1 MNVPFL
7 DLKAAHAELMTSL
20 RDGFERVMDSGWFIQ
35 GNELSA
41 FEREFAA
48 YCGTE
53 HCVGV
58 GNGLD
63 ALHLILRAYG
73 IGPGDEVIVPTN
85 TFIATWLAVSYA
97 GATLV
102 PVEPDAQT
110 HNLNAK
116 LLEAAVTP
124 RTRAVIAVHLYGQPA
139 EMDAIQVTAR
149 KHQLT
154 LIEDAAQ
161 AHGASF
167 AGKRAG
173 SLGDAAGFSFYPG
186 KNLGA
191 LGDAGTVTTNDAA
204 LAKEIRLLRSYG
216 STQRYQHDLQ
226 GYNTRLD
233 EMQAAFLRAK
243 LPHLEQ
249 WNERRRDIANRY
261 LAGLQGCG
269 LILPVVLD
277 ECAPVWHLFVVRSKQ
292 RDSLQKFL
300 KSHGVETLI
309 HYPIAPHLQLAYA
322 DRRWPRGTF
331 PVAERLQDEILSLPI
346 YPQLSD
352 EQVAWVIKVCCEFT
366 ST

>member
-7 DLKAAHAELMTSL
+7 DLKAAHAELGMSL

-35 GNELSA
+35 GNELST

-73 IGPGDEVIVPTN
+73 IGAGDEVIVPTN

-110 HNLNAK
+110 HNISAG

-124 RTRAVIAVHLYGQPA
+124 KTRAIIAVHLYGQPA
-139 EMDAIQVTAR
+139 EMDAIQAVAR
-149 KHQLT
+149 KHQLR

-161 AHGASF
+161 AHGATF

-191 LGDAGTVTTNDAA
+191 LGDAGAVTTNDAT

-216 STQRYQHDLQ
+216 STQRYQHDLA

-249 WNERRRDIANRY
+249 WNERRREIANRY
-261 LAGLQGCG
+261 LSGLTNCG
-269 LILPVVLD
+269 LILPAVHDRCV
-277 ECAPVWHLFVVRSKQ
+277 PVWHLFVVRSKQ
-292 RDSLQKFL
+292 RDPLQNFL

-309 HYPIAPHLQLAYA
+309 HYPTAPHLQLAYA
-322 DRRWPRGTF
+322 DLRWARGTF
-331 PVAERLQDEILSLPI
+331 PVAERLQDEILSLPM

-352 EQVAWVIKVCCEFT
+352 KQVAWVIKICHAFQ
-366 ST
+366 SS

>member
-1 MNVPFL
+1 MDVPFL
-7 DLKAAHAELMTSL
+7 DLKAAHAELETSL
-20 RDGFERVMDSGWFIQ
+20 RDGFERVINSGWFIQ
-35 GNELSA
+35 GSELST
-41 FEREFAA
+41 FEQEFAA

-73 IGPGDEVIVPTN
+73 IGAGDEVIVPTN

-97 GATLV
+97 GATVV

-110 HNLNAK
+110 HNLDAK

-124 RTRAVIAVHLYGQPA
+124 RTRSVIAVHLYGQPA
-139 EMDAIQVTAR
+139 EMDTIQAVAR

-161 AHGASF
+161 AHGARF
-167 AGKRAG
+167 AGRRAG
-173 SLGDAAGFSFYPG
+173 GLGDAAGFSFYPG

-191 LGDAGTVTTNDAA
+191 LGDAGAVTTNDAA
-204 LAKEIRLLRSYG
+204 LARELRLLRSYG

-226 GYNTRLD
+226 GYNSRLD

-243 LPHLEQ
+243 LPHLDQ
-249 WNERRRDIANRY
+249 WNERRREIADRY
-261 LAGLQGCG
+261 LAGLEGCG

-277 ECAPVWHLFVVRSKQ
+277 ECVPVWHLFVVRSRQ
-292 RDSLQKFL
+292 RDPLQKFL
-300 KSHGVETLI
+300 ASHGVETLI
-309 HYPIAPHLQLAYA
+309 HYPTAPHLQLAYA
-322 DRRWPRGTF
+322 NRRWPRGTF
-331 PVAERLQDEILSLPI
+331 PVAEQLQDEILSLPI

-352 EQVAWVIKVCCEFT
+352 EQVAWVIKICREFERL
-366 ST
+366 

>member
-7 DLKAAHAELMTSL
+7 DLKAAHAELGMSL
-20 RDGFERVMDSGWFIQ
+20 RDGFERVMASGWFIQ
-35 GNELSA
+35 GSELST

-110 HNLNAK
+110 HNLNARF
-116 LLEAAVTP
+116 LEAAVTP
-124 RTRAVIAVHLYGQPA
+124 KTRAIIAVHLYGQPA
-139 EMDAIQVTAR
+139 EMDAIQAVAR

-161 AHGASF
+161 AHGATF

-173 SLGDAAGFSFYPG
+173 AFGDAAGFSFYPG

-191 LGDAGTVTTNDAA
+191 LGDAGAVTTDDAHIA
-204 LAKEIRLLRSYG
+204 REIRLLRSYG

-226 GYNTRLD
+226 GYNSRLD

-243 LPHLEQ
+243 LPHLDQ
-249 WNERRRDIANRY
+249 WNERRREIADRY
-261 LAGLQGCG
+261 LAGLEGCD
-269 LILPVVLD
+269 LILPAVHDACV
-277 ECAPVWHLFVVRSKQ
+277 PVWHLFVVRSKQ
-292 RDSLQKFL
+292 RDPLQKFL
-300 KSHGVETLI
+300 GSQGVETLI
-309 HYPIAPHLQLAYA
+309 HYPTAPHLQWAYA
-322 DRRWPRGTF
+322 DMGWARGTF

-352 EQVAWVIKVCCEFT
+352 EQVAWVIKMCREFT
-366 ST
+366 SS

>member
-1 MNVPFL
+1 
-7 DLKAAHAELMTSL
+7 
-20 RDGFERVMDSGWFIQ
+20 
-35 GNELSA
+35 
-41 FEREFAA
+41 
-48 YCGTE
+48 
-53 HCVGV
+53 
-58 GNGLD
+58 
-63 ALHLILRAYG
+63 
-73 IGPGDEVIVPTN
+73 
-85 TFIATWLAVSYA
+85 
-97 GATLV
+97 
-102 PVEPDAQT
+102 
-110 HNLNAK
+110 
-116 LLEAAVTP
+116 
-124 RTRAVIAVHLYGQPA
+124 
-139 EMDAIQVTAR
+139 MDAIQVTAR

-167 AGKRAG
+167 AGNRAG

-191 LGDAGTVTTNDAA
+191 LGDAGAVTTNDTA
-204 LAKEIRLLRSYG
+204 LAREIRLLRSYG
-216 STQRYQHDLQ
+216 SPQRYQHDLQ
-226 GYNTRLD
+226 GYNSRLD

-249 WNERRRDIANRY
+249 WNERRREIANRY
-261 LAGLQGCG
+261 LAGLEDCG

-300 KSHGVETLI
+300 KAHGVETLI

-352 EQVAWVIKVCCEFT
+352 EQVAWVIRICRDFT
-366 ST
+366 SA